1 MPKIESQTRRYLRR
15 KLDRHKKLQ
24 NTTTSLYLKY
34 CNLVGSFHVLPN
46 FMIIGF
52 PKCGTT
58 SLYDYLTQ
66 HPQIIP
72 PLGKEIDFFDRLYE
86 RGTNWYRVRFPSKTR
101 KFFQEKLFGKTILTG
116 EATPRYVFHPN
127 ALQRIKKSIPDGK
140 FIILLRNPIDRA
152 YSHHNMNLH
161 NGHEHRNFGDAIES
175 EVERISG
182 RYRKM
187 ELNSNYYS
195 WDFDLFGYLE
205 QGKYAQY
212 IKKWIKLFPRENF
225 LILQSEEFLKNPQL
239 VYHQTLD
246 FLNLPKWEPEKYS
259 LIKKRDYSS
268 TIDPSL
274 RIKLSKYFKIHN
286 EELYELIGK
295 KFNWD

>member
-1 MPKIESQTRRYLRR
+1 MAKIQSQTRKYIRH
-15 KLDRHKKLQ
+15 KLDKHKKLQ
-24 NTTTSLYLKY
+24 NLSTSLYLKY
-34 CNLVGSFHVLPN
+34 CNLVGPLHVLPN

-66 HPQIIP
+66 HPQITP

-86 RGTNWYRVRFPSKTR
+86 RGVNWYRVRFPGKAYN
-101 KFFQEKLFGKTILTG
+101 FFKHTASNKKIFTG
-116 EATPRYVFHPN
+116 EATPRYVFHPL
-127 ALQRIKKSIPDGK
+127 ALQRIKKLIPDSK

-152 YSHHNMNLH
+152 YSHYNMNFQ
-161 NGHEHRNFGDAIES
+161 NGYEYRTFEDAIEH
-175 EVERISG
+175 EEERISG
-182 RYRKM
+182 RYQKM
-187 ELNSNYYS
+187 ESTSNYYS

-212 IKKWIKLFPRENF
+212 IKKWLNLFPKENF

-246 FLNLPKWEPEKYS
+246 FLDLTKWEPEKYS
-259 LIKKRDYSS
+259 QAKKRDYSS
-268 TIDPSL
+268 PIDESL
-274 RIKLSKYFKIHN
+274 RIKLSKHFQKYN
-286 EELYELIGK
+286 DDLYELIGK